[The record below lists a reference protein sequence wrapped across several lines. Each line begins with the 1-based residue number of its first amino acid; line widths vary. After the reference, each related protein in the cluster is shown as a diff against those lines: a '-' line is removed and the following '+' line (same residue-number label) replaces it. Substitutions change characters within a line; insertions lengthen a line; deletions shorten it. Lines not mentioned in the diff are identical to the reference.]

1 MSVHA
6 GNGRA
11 GGDVRQGRRS
21 NQSVEDLAFDN
32 HRLAREV
39 VRLQALCEKH
49 EANLLR
55 LSQAMWQMRRE
66 AVQAESKIAALRREA
81 QAVEEL
87 ERSSKV
93 IGLMAERHRLGIP
106 DARGQ
111 LADSETAQDQSEG
124 LKAN

>member
-11 GGDVRQGRRS
+11 GGDVRLGRRS

-32 HRLAREV
+32 HRLGREV

-66 AVQAESKIAALRREA
+66 ALQAESKIAALRREV
-81 QAVEEL
+81 QAVDEL
-87 ERSSKV
+87 KRSSKV

-111 LADSETAQDQSEG
+111 SENSQTEQHESAG
-124 LKAN
+124 